1 MSIDVV
7 HAAVEGVAADLAI
20 LPVFQDAK
28 KLLDVVG
35 AVDAQLD
42 GVVTDALASTRIEGK
57 EGERLMFTPFGKIR
71 PTRVVFLGVGKKSDV
86 TVDTLRR
93 FGGTVAR
100 IAQEQKAAT
109 VSVVLPSTTDGTA
122 RDAGQAFAE
131 GALLGSY
138 RFHAFKG
145 AQHAKE
151 RPPHEVQRITV
162 VESSSSSTKLA
173 REGVERGRAFAEATI
188 VARDVV
194 NTPASDMT
202 PSHLAN
208 IATSLA
214 ARGNGITCEVFHERA
229 MEQMKMNAALAVARG
244 SVHPPVGVHLAY
256 RPRAAKKRI
265 VIVGKAVTFD
275 SGGLSIKPADG
286 MMTMKCD
293 MAGAAA
299 VLGLFQLLPSLKP
312 NVEVHGVFLAVEN
325 MPSGSAYR
333 PGDVVTAMDGTTIEV
348 LNTDAEGRVTLAD
361 ALSYAKTLEPDIIID
376 LATLTGAC
384 IVALGEEVAAILG
397 THEPLIQKLLAA
409 SRESG
414 ELLWSLP
421 LHATYAQQIKSKIAD
436 IKNIGG
442 GHGAGVITAAHF
454 LRTFVGETPWAH
466 LDIAGP
472 AFFERDMRSDL
483 PHGASGFG
491 VRLLARFLSKY

>member
-1 MSIDVV
+1 
-7 HAAVEGVAADLAI
+7 
-20 LPVFQDAK
+20 
-28 KLLDVVG
+28 
-35 AVDAQLD
+35 
-42 GVVTDALASTRIEGK
+42 
-57 EGERLMFTPFGKIR
+57 
-71 PTRVVFLGVGKKSDV
+71 
-86 TVDTLRR
+86 
-93 FGGTVAR
+93 
-100 IAQEQKAAT
+100 
-109 VSVVLPSTTDGTA
+109 
-122 RDAGQAFAE
+122 
-131 GALLGSY
+131 
-138 RFHAFKG
+138 
-145 AQHAKE
+145 
-151 RPPHEVQRITV
+151 
-162 VESSSSSTKLA
+162 
-173 REGVERGRAFAEATI
+173 
-188 VARDVV
+188 
-194 NTPASDMT
+194 
-202 PSHLAN
+202 
-208 IATSLA
+208 
-214 ARGNGITCEVFHERA
+214 
-229 MEQMKMNAALAVARG
+229 
-244 SVHPPVGVHLAY
+244 
-256 RPRAAKKRI
+256 
-265 VIVGKAVTFD
+265 
-275 SGGLSIKPADG
+275 